1 MEIFLTLAVSLAMIV
16 LGVLLIH
23 LLNSQHGDGMSS
35 FHYGRSGMPVAGP
48 ASSVPRK
55 IRGRAGRAAP
65 TNAVI
70 IATAGEDGCVPG
82 AALAR
87 ERRSPS
93 LRQATQR
100 WAHSLIS

>member
-35 FHYGRSGMPVAGP
+35 FHYGRSGMPVARP

-55 IRGRAGRAAP
+55 IRGRAG
-65 TNAVI
+65 
-70 IATAGEDGCVPG
+70 AGGTDDRRDHRDGGRGRLRPRRRTRKG
-82 AALAR
+82 A
-87 ERRSPS
+87 E
-93 LRQATQR
+93 
-100 WAHSLIS
+100 